1 MTLAESRGPSR
12 DASWRPAPPPPPLSP
27 AAAVAARRTRTA
39 VLLNVAAIVER
50 ADEGILPAVR
60 VAA

>member
-1 MTLAESRGPSR
+1 MT
-12 DASWRPAPPPPPLSP
+12 DPPQQRR
-27 AAAVAARRTRTA
+27 AVTA

-60 VAA
+60 RWERRGVRGV